1 VQGGSGNSGPGIGT
15 AALAWGVGM
24 LSGYELGQMT
34 DGGDHGSGGSG
45 GSGGGYGGHNG
56 DGGGGR
62 SGGGGG
68 GDGV

>member
-24 LSGYELGQMT
+24 LSGYELGQMM
-34 DGGDHGSGGSG
+34 DGGDHGSG

-62 SGGGGG
+62 SGGGGA